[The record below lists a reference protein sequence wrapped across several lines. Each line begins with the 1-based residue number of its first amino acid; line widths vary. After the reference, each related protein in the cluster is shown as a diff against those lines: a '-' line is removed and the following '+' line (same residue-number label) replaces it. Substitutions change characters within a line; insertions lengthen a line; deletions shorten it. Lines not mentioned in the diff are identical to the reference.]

1 MRISELAQKAGLAA
15 SAIRYYEEQGLVAP
29 AGRRQ
34 NGYRYYNDRAV
45 HQLHIV
51 RVCQSLGFSL
61 DTIRGFLSGAGQCN
75 QAHVLAQ
82 VALRTDAALTERA
95 ALDAQLTQLAALR
108 AYLEG
113 HGAPPAGCT
122 AAGTQ

>member
-34 NGYRYYNDRAV
+34 NGYRYYNGRALR
-45 HQLHIV
+45 QLHIV
-51 RVCQSLGFSL
+51 RTSQALGFSL
-61 DTIRGFLSGAGQCN
+61 ETIRGFLAAEGQCD

-82 VALRTDAALTERA
+82 VALRTEAARAERA
-95 ALDAQLTQLAALR
+95 ALDVQLTQLAALR
-108 AYLEG
+108 DFLEG
-113 HGAPPAGCT
+113 RGAPLAQCD
-122 AAGTQ
+122 AAARR